1 MDHHHRHILL
11 VTYPSQGHINPS
23 LQFAKRLA
31 RMGVKVTLATPFS
44 AINRMTKTTTTP
56 TPSQGLTITGFS
68 DGCDDGYKPGRD
80 DLAHYMSEQRRHGSE
95 AVKQLITATADRG
108 QPFTRVVYT
117 TLLPWVGRVATSLH
131 YPSTFLWIQPVTILD
146 IYYYYFNGYANSIK
160 PNCKNDL
167 SLSIELPGLPIL
179 SSRDLPSFFHP
190 SNEHDF
196 ALQIFKDHLD
206 VLDEQTNPTVL
217 VNTFETLESEALR
230 AIEKI
235 RFVAVGPLIPSAF
248 LDGKNPS
255 DTSFGGDLFQKSR
268 DYIEWLDSKADGS
281 VVYVSFG
288 SISELSKQQLEE
300 IAKGLLES
308 HRPFLWVI
316 RPNENVEKKDE
327 DKLSCEEELEKQGMI
342 VPWCSQVEV
351 LSHPSLGCFVTHCG
365 WNSTL
370 ESLVCGVP
378 VVAFPQW
385 TDQSTNAKLMEDVW
399 KIAVRVTKNEEGL
412 VKGGEFG
419 RCIEIMMGS
428 REEGEKMRRNAKKW
442 KGLAKEAAMEGGSSD
457 LNLKAFLNEI

>member
-23 LQFAKRLA
+23 LQFAKRLVG
-31 RMGVKVTLATPFS
+31 MGVKVTLATPFS

-217 VNTFETLESEALR
+217 
-230 AIEKI
+230 
-235 RFVAVGPLIPSAF
+235 
-248 LDGKNPS
+248 NPS

-342 VPWCSQVEV
+342 VPWCSQVE
-351 LSHPSLGCFVTHCG
+351 
-365 WNSTL
+365 
-370 ESLVCGVP
+370 
-378 VVAFPQW
+378 
-385 TDQSTNAKLMEDVW
+385 
-399 KIAVRVTKNEEGL
+399 IAVRVTENEEGL

-419 RCIEIMMGS
+419 RCIEIVMGS
-428 REEGEKMRRNAKKW
+428 GEEGEEMRGNAKKW

>member
-23 LQFAKRLA
+23 LQFAKRLV
-31 RMGVKVTLATPFS
+31 RMGVKVTMATPFS

-56 TPSQGLTITGFS
+56 TPSQGLTIAGFS
-68 DGCDDGYKPGRD
+68 DGCDDGYKPSRD

-95 AVKQLITATADRG
+95 AVEQLITATADRG

-179 SSRDLPSFFHP
+179 SSRDVPSFFHP

-206 VLDEQTNPTVL
+206 
-217 VNTFETLESEALR
+217 
-230 AIEKI
+230 
-235 RFVAVGPLIPSAF
+235 
-248 LDGKNPS
+248 NPS
-255 DTSFGGDLFQKSR
+255 DTSFGGDLFQKLR

-316 RPNENVEKKDE
+316 RPNENGEKKDQDE
-327 DKLSCEEELEKQGMI
+327 LSCEEELEKQGMI

-399 KIAVRVTKNEEGL
+399 KIAVRVTENEEGL

-419 RCIEIMMGS
+419 RCIELVMGS
-428 REEGEKMRRNAKKW
+428 GEEGEEMRRNAKKW